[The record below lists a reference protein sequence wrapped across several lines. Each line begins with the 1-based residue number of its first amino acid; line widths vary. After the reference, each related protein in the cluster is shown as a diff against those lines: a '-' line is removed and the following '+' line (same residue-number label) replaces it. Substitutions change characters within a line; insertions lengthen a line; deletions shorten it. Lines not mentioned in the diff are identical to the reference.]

1 LLEVGRTDLT
11 VQLQRGS
18 TAPKFTLPTADG
30 DEVSLDDLHGKKVIL
45 YFYPA
50 AMTAGCTRE
59 ACDFRDNLGSLKGA
73 GYTVLGISPDEPEK
87 LMEFRERESLTFP
100 LLADPAGGVHASY
113 GAWGGKTVG
122 GRTVTGPIRSTFVI
136 DEDGRVE
143 VAMYNVQPIG
153 HVKELRRILGV
164 DR

>member
-1 LLEVGRTDLT
+1 M
-11 VQLQRGS
+11 
-18 TAPKFTLPTADG
+18 
-30 DEVSLDDLHGKKVIL
+30 IL

-50 AMTAGCTRE
+50 AMSAGCTKE

-73 GYTVLGISPDEPEK
+73 GYEVLGISPDEPGK
-87 LMEFRERESLTFP
+87 LVEFREREALTFP
-100 LLADPAGGVHASY
+100 LLADRAGEVHAAY
-113 GAWGGKTVG
+113 GAWGEKIVG

-143 VAMYNVQPIG
+143 LAMYNVQPIG
-153 HVKELRRILGV
+153 HVTELRRSLGV

>member
-1 LLEVGRTDLT
+1 MT
-11 VQLQRGS
+11 VQLERGS
-18 TAPKFTLPTADG
+18 AAPKFTLPTADG
-30 DEVSLDDLHGKKVIL
+30 DEVSLDDLRGRKVIL

-50 AMTAGCTRE
+50 AMSAGCTKE

-73 GYTVLGISPDEPEK
+73 GYEVLGISPDEPGK
-87 LMEFRERESLTFP
+87 LVEFREREALTFP
-100 LLADPAGGVHASY
+100 LLADRAGEVHAAY
-113 GAWGGKTVG
+113 GAWGEKIVG

-143 VAMYNVQPIG
+143 LAMYNVQPIG
-153 HVKELRRILGV
+153 HVTELRRSLGV